1 MKDGTTMIKGMY
13 SDVWNVLEQRLNFTT
28 VVSKMSRMRMRALI
42 NKGLPNKDYDLAL
55 TGNSLTYSRSKNFD
69 FSFSI
74 VPTSLRIFY
83 VKSTAGS
90 SNWFVYLKSFV
101 YESWIGIIITTSIA
115 FLSYLVL
122 QLISTKVKK
131 TLS

>member
-28 VVSKMSRMRMRALI
+28 VVTKVSRIRLRALI

-101 YESWIGIIITTSIA
+101 YESWIGIILTTSIA
-115 FLSYLVL
+115 FLLYLLL
-122 QLISTKVKK
+122 QLISNKVRN
-131 TLS
+131 TLA